1 MKAMF
6 VDPTSG
12 GIDTEGIAANTRQP
26 GNAYK
31 RVNEA
36 VKHVGRQGYSAGQ
49 VLVQV
54 SLDRPPLKCAFHWVA
69 HGGLTPPVRLRLF
82 RHTLSSFSTE
92 QLHDVIVPSALIP
105 SIPKAQAAL
114 AIAHADYA
122 LCAGA
127 DEELQLMETCLR
139 IQAAMIKGQ

>member
-1 MKAMF
+1 M
-6 VDPTSG
+6 
-12 GIDTEGIAANTRQP
+12 
-26 GNAYK
+26 
-31 RVNEA
+31 
-36 VKHVGRQGYSAGQ
+36 
-49 VLVQV
+49 
-54 SLDRPPLKCAFHWVA
+54 
-69 HGGLTPPVRLRLF
+69 
-82 RHTLSSFSTE
+82 
-92 QLHDVIVPSALIP
+92 IVPSALIP